1 MMSVG
6 MHCRLLGRPGRIV
19 ALQKFMDHI
28 ERHDRVWVCR
38 RIDVA
43 QHWRKVHPYQET
55 P

>member
-1 MMSVG
+1 
-6 MHCRLLGRPGRIV
+6 
-19 ALQKFMDHI
+19 MDHI